1 MEAKVEP
8 PVIDEHV
15 CELCKCHVNE
25 SDWQVGTY
33 FYFWLAVIK
42 QISKCR
48 VFIEH
53 IYICLSYSRSLIYL
67 FTVKLLI

>member
-1 MEAKVEP
+1 LILIVYREEIVTVMEAKVEP

-33 FYFWLAVIK
+33 FYF
-42 QISKCR
+42 
-48 VFIEH
+48 
-53 IYICLSYSRSLIYL
+53 
-67 FTVKLLI
+67 